1 MFLRVLEK
9 EGSME
14 IISILILLFP
24 EKKKRGA
31 KKKGSPALTPVKC
44 SFKKGKAPSPQQ
56 TSCIISKLFHP
67 ACECSK
73 PLEA

>member
-24 EKKKRGA
+24 EKKKGGA
-31 KKKGSPALTPVKC
+31 KKKVLLLSHL
-44 SFKKGKAPSPQQ
+44 
-56 TSCIISKLFHP
+56 
-67 ACECSK
+67 
-73 PLEA
+73 